1 METAII
7 SLFSMV
13 IILMSTLTMT
23 QGTLSSVNTTAD
35 SLLRA
40 EERVG
45 EIRRTDLAL
54 VSVSVQGS
62 GTLVDITLGNQGEV
76 ALHDFRWWDVIVKYR
91 GSDDNYYIKW
101 LPYTSGA
108 PGDNQWT
115 KTGIYLT
122 ATSDPEVFEPG
133 IFNPEEEMVLQIKLN
148 PAVKVGSTNLIE
160 VVTPNGVV
168 IPVVFNG

>member
-54 VSVSVQGS
+54 VSVSV
-62 GTLVDITLGNQGEV
+62 
-76 ALHDFRWWDVIVKYR
+76 
-91 GSDDNYYIKW
+91 
-101 LPYTSGA
+101 
-108 PGDNQWT
+108 
-115 KTGIYLT
+115 
-122 ATSDPEVFEPG
+122 
-133 IFNPEEEMVLQIKLN
+133 
-148 PAVKVGSTNLIE
+148 
-160 VVTPNGVV
+160 
-168 IPVVFNG
+168 